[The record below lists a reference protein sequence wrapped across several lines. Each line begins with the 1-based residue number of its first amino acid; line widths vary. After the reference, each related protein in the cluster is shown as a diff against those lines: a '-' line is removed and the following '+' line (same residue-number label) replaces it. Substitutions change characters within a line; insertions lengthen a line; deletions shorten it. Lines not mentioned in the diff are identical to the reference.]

1 MRTLVNFLMLMSL
14 GSISLAATFTVNNT
28 SDLASD
34 NCTGGGACSLRGAI
48 LAANTTTASDLIAFN
63 IPNTDPGFQSASQ
76 SWLILVPATQLPRL
90 EQAVVIDGYTQPGA
104 VENTNTSAQG
114 GLNGTLKIELR
125 APTPPPGS
133 TINGLE
139 VDTTFTATG
148 PSVIRGLAISLF
160 QTQIFLG
167 GLNANRIEGCYLGT
181 TIDGSAAATVS
192 NGNQGFGV
200 RTFGSGGYIIGG
212 TEPAARNLIS
222 GTRGGVVGF
231 SAMNNVRI
239 QGNLIGTNAAGTTAI
254 ANDDGLSLGTA
265 TNTLIGGTDSDA
277 RNVISGNRFS
287 ALSISSN
294 SAGAFVGLRIEGNF
308 IGTDASG
315 RLPLGNGLNPAS
327 PSQGQPTVRIFSG
340 TAAQL
345 QIGGVAPG
353 QANLIAFG
361 GSAGVHLG
369 FGRGAQGS
377 FNRYL
382 SNRGIAWDNSGPNG
396 TAEDGASPNDLNDL
410 DEGANRSQNFPVL
423 TLPVDFLPIGSA
435 SAELQYR
442 VDTAVTNASYPIT
455 VNFFRGACG
464 GGPNQF
470 IGSDSITADEVQSTK
485 TFTLTSADGGNVLP
499 LLANAV
505 DADGNTSEFT
515 VMLGD
520 AIMRSGFED
529 VLAPLTLGSCR

>member
-1 MRTLVNFLMLMSL
+1 MRKLVTILTIINLSP
-14 GSISLAATFTVNNT
+14 ITQAATFTVNNT
-28 SDLASD
+28 SDLATD
-34 NCTGGGACSLRGAI
+34 NCSGGACSLRGAL
-48 LAANTTTASDLIAFN
+48 LAANATTAADDIAFN

-104 VENTNTSAQG
+104 VENTNTPAQG

-396 TAEDGASPNDLNDL
+396 TSEDGATPNDLNDL

-485 TFTLTSADGGNVLP
+485 TFTLTPADGGNVLP

>member
-1 MRTLVNFLMLMSL
+1 M
-14 GSISLAATFTVNNT
+14 
-28 SDLASD
+28 
-34 NCTGGGACSLRGAI
+34 
-48 LAANTTTASDLIAFN
+48 
-63 IPNTDPGFQSASQ
+63 
-76 SWLILVPATQLPRL
+76 
-90 EQAVVIDGYTQPGA
+90 
-104 VENTNTSAQG
+104 
-114 GLNGTLKIELR
+114 
-125 APTPPPGS
+125 
-133 TINGLE
+133 
-139 VDTTFTATG
+139 
-148 PSVIRGLAISLF
+148 
-160 QTQIFLG
+160 
-167 GLNANRIEGCYLGT
+167 GT